1 MTGCSRMFR
10 PVNFLRCTMG
20 GNVMWGI
27 INMFLSFWSIP
38 MVIYLIMP
46 ALIISVLL
54 LMEFTG

>member
-1 MTGCSRMFR
+1 MFR